1 MKKSKLTTIISIFIL
16 CVGLIS
22 TLILDDGIA
31 SRISEIITIITAI
44 IGAVALFFQFKRDK
58 DVNEASFL
66 MDFWKN
72 FSNNPTLINVQKK
85 CNNDT
90 LSNKTS
96 FTEEDYDGI
105 LVYAQWLEALCAII
119 NRGVLT
125 FDFVD
130 DMYNYIFF
138 IFVNNKYIQNL
149 ELIPYIKYY
158 QGIVKAYATWEAYL
172 KKNNKEILLEENSLL
187 KAIEEYNKKNS

>member
-1 MKKSKLTTIISIFIL
+1 MKKGKLTTIISIFVL

-22 TLILDDGIA
+22 TLVLDDGIA
-31 SRISEIITIITAI
+31 SRIAEIVTIITAI

-72 FSNNPTLINVQKK
+72 FSNNPTLINIQKK
-85 CNNDT
+85 CNNDMI
-90 LSNKTS
+90 SNKTS